1 VAGEQRW
8 SLTES
13 LRLDRQPEME
23 YLGTKQPQEAP
34 VVAREGA
41 LKSGPRDREGTASLS
56 ASRTVLVVTP
66 ESTRAGEVVGALQ
79 ELGIPSIQASTLPQ
93 AIFWARRAT
102 PALVVLDTNV
112 RGAGLLLGEFRGEG
126 RLLIALNDDGG
137 ERVRALEAGC
147 VDALP
152 KSLEPDELAL
162 KVTRLARSGDLQEG
176 GVLVAGPLTVD
187 LSARLLVWRGEEVSV
202 SPLLL
207 ALSAYLASRAGR
219 LTPARALLEDV
230 WGEPWAAPNKVHQA
244 MYRLRGRLGEPSGSR
259 FLVAKRGHG
268 YGMFPN
274 AAGSSHD
281 RRTMSTG

>member
-1 VAGEQRW
+1 
-8 SLTES
+8 
-13 LRLDRQPEME
+13 ME

-41 LKSGPRDREGTASLS
+41 LRAGPRDREGTASLS

-66 ESTRAGEVVGALQ
+66 ESTKAGEVVGALQ
-79 ELGIPSIQASTLPQ
+79 DRGVPSIQASTRSQ

-126 RLLIALNDDGG
+126 RLLVALNDDDS

-162 KVTRLARSGDLQEG
+162 KVTRLARSENLRRG
-176 GVLVAGPLTVD
+176 GTIVAGPLTVD
-187 LSARLLVWRGEEVSV
+187 LSACHLTWRDQELGV

-207 ALSAYLASRAGR
+207 ALAGYLASRAGK
-219 LTPARALLEDV
+219 LTPARELLADV
-230 WGEPWAAPNKVHQA
+230 WGEPWAGPNKVHQA
-244 MYRLRGRLGEPSGSR
+244 MYRLRHLLGEPRDSR
-259 FLVAKRGHG
+259 FLIARRGHG
-268 YGMFPN
+268 YGMFPERP
-274 AAGSSHD
+274 GYDSQCIS
-281 RRTMSTG
+281 M

>member
-1 VAGEQRW
+1 MEPDR
-8 SLTES
+8 S

-41 LKSGPRDREGTASLS
+41 LRAGPRDGEGTTSLS
-56 ASRTVLVVTP
+56 ASRTVLVVTQ

-79 ELGIPSIQASTLPQ
+79 ERGIPSIQASTPSQ
-93 AIFWARRAT
+93 AIFWDRRAT
-102 PALVVLDTNV
+102 PALVVLDTSV

-126 RLLIALNDDGG
+126 RLLIALNDDDS

-162 KVTRLARSGDLQEG
+162 KVIRLARSDDLRARG
-176 GVLVAGPLTVD
+176 TIVAGPMTVD
-187 LSARLLVWRGEEVSV
+187 LSAGRLVWRGKELIV

-207 ALSAYLASRAGR
+207 SLTGYLASRPGR
-219 LTPARALLEDV
+219 LTPARTLLEDV
-230 WGEPWAAPNKVHQA
+230 WGEPWADLNKVHQA
-244 MYRLRGRLGEPSGSR
+244 IYRLRRRLGEPKDSDY
-259 FLVAKRGHG
+259 LVARRGHG
-268 YGMFPN
+268 YGLCPMP
-274 AAGSSHD
+274 SHGAEL
-281 RRTMSTG
+281 RETARGTEQLG

>member
-1 VAGEQRW
+1 VEPDR
-8 SLTES
+8 S

-23 YLGTKQPQEAP
+23 YLGMKQPQEAP

-41 LKSGPRDREGTASLS
+41 LRAGPRDREGTASLS

-66 ESTRAGEVVGALQ
+66 ESTKAGEVVGALQ
-79 ELGIPSIQASTLPQ
+79 DRGVPSIQASTRSQ

-126 RLLIALNDDGG
+126 RLLVALNDDDS

-162 KVTRLARSGDLQEG
+162 KVTRLTRSRGLRVSG
-176 GVLVAGPLTVD
+176 TIVAGPLTVD
-187 LSARLLVWRGEEVSV
+187 LSACHLLWRDQEIGV
-202 SPLLL
+202 SPLML
-207 ALSAYLASRAGR
+207 ALAGYLASRSGQ
-219 LTPARALLEDV
+219 LTPARELLADV
-230 WGEPWAAPNKVHQA
+230 WGEPWAEPNKVHQA
-244 MYRLRGRLGEPSGSR
+244 MYRLRRLLGEPRDSR
-259 FLVAKRGHG
+259 FLIARRGHG
-268 YGMFPN
+268 YGIFPETTSMRLHQSR
-274 AAGSSHD
+274 AVG
-281 RRTMSTG
+281 TTT

>member
-1 VAGEQRW
+1 
-8 SLTES
+8 
-13 LRLDRQPEME
+13 ME

-41 LKSGPRDREGTASLS
+41 LRAGPRDGEGTASLS

-66 ESTRAGEVVGALQ
+66 ESTKAGEVVGALQ
-79 ELGIPSIQASTLPQ
+79 DRGVPSIQASTPSQ

-126 RLLIALNDDGG
+126 RLLIALNDDDS

-162 KVTRLARSGDLQEG
+162 KVTRLARSEDLPPLG
-176 GVLVAGPLTVD
+176 TIVAGPLTVD
-187 LSARLLVWRGEEVSV
+187 PSACRLSWRGQQLSV

-207 ALSAYLASRAGR
+207 NLAGYLALRPGQ
-219 LTPARALLEDV
+219 LTAARRILEDV
-230 WGEPWAAPNKVHQA
+230 WGEPWSDTNKVHQA
-244 MYRLRGRLGEPSGSR
+244 MYRLRRCLGERTDSL
-259 FLVAKRGHG
+259 FFVAKRGHG
-268 YGMFPN
+268 YGLFPHADEGLNDN
-274 AAGSSHD
+274 ATRVA
-281 RRTMSTG
+281 RA